1 MDFGNWNVSEK
12 GIQWKGMGDFFIP
25 GDQIIME
32 RPGAPGGGEPM
43 YEWILRATDQEWLS
57 HDDLYDL
64 NFAIVYAAAKLG
76 LNFNYEIFDNTL
88 EAQYEQFDAEEDEED
103 NY

>member
-1 MDFGNWNVSEK
+1 MEFGKWNVSEK
-12 GIQWKGMGDFFIP
+12 GIQWKGPNEFFIP
-25 GDQIIME
+25 GDQIVME
-32 RPGAPGGGEPM
+32 RPGVQGDTAM
-43 YEWILRATDQEWLS
+43 YEWVLRATDQEWLS

-88 EAQYEQFDAEEDEED
+88 EAQYELFDAEEEDEED
-103 NY
+103 